1 MRKFPDLGCGSVPIP
16 GRRTSGTLVGM
27 VDSELTDR
35 ERSAA
40 ILLAYGHTNGDVARE
55 LRVSL
60 RTAEGERS
68 RLMRKLGFDRR
79 SQLVR
84 WALERG
90 LLH

>member
-1 MRKFPDLGCGSVPIP
+1 
-16 GRRTSGTLVGM
+16 M
-27 VDSELTDR
+27 VTTELTER
-35 ERSAA
+35 ERAAA

-60 RTAEGERS
+60 RTAEGERA
-68 RLMRKLGFDRR
+68 RLMRKLGFERR

-90 LLH
+90 FLR